1 VTGPLSSRAE
11 PIEILLVEDSPSD
24 VDLTREALEDT
35 KVHNNLSVVGDGV
48 EAIAFLK
55 REGQYANAPHPDL
68 ILLDLNLPKMG
79 GREVL
84 AEIKNDPN
92 LRRIPVV
99 VLTTSAAE
107 QDIVESYN
115 LHANCYVKK
124 PVDLDAFIQV
134 VRSIDNFWLAIVK
147 LPPTE

>member
-1 VTGPLSSRAE
+1 
-11 PIEILLVEDSPSD
+11 
-24 VDLTREALEDT
+24 
-35 KVHNNLSVVGDGV
+35 
-48 EAIAFLK
+48 
-55 REGQYANAPHPDL
+55 L

-84 AEIKNDPN
+84 AEIKNDPD